1 MEAYLDNA
9 ATTQT
14 FPEVCDIV
22 KRVMMTDFWKP
33 VIKAYKGNG
42 GRKLYK

>member
-22 KRVMMTDFWKP
+22 KRVIWKP
-33 VIKAYKGNG
+33 VIKAYKVNG